1 MKLKMNLQKRSIAMI
16 AGILFFIIVINTSVL
31 TFHSYDKYKQAIL
44 SKSTFIGETMQRDLQ
59 KVLLLGISIES
70 LEGVNEKLQE
80 LISRNK
86 TISYAMVIGT
96 NGKVLFHNDQGSV
109 GKELKDRESQEA
121 VSSNKALIQTVDSFY
136 DLSFPLFNAEDK
148 VVGVLRIGVESKVI
162 NAQLY
167 ELLLW
172 ALGIST
178 LCFFLSLFLIHLFI
192 SKFITKPIIAM
203 QKAADRIASGDLTYI
218 INVQGKDEVASL
230 ENAINKMTLNLK
242 GILSKVGGITS
253 SISTV
258 TLNIASSSQEI
269 MSVAD
274 IQKAAIKGT
283 VSVTENMNN
292 STSMI
297 ANSTEHLSVSASEI
311 FTSIFEM
318 TTAIEKIAENANVF
332 SDTAQET
339 ASSIEEMVATIK
351 QISSSIETLSG
362 SSQEISSAI
371 NEVNSTTMDIENRAE
386 QSVVLAETVMNN
398 ASEKGMNSAG
408 TAMEG
413 MKNIKKSVMELSG
426 IINMLGKRAD
436 DIGKIINIIN
446 DVADQT
452 NLLAINAAILASK
465 AGEHGRGFSVVAD
478 EIKSLAERTSFST
491 GEVSELIKT
500 VQDYI
505 KSSIKMASG
514 GLNTVE
520 KGLVNVQDLSNAL
533 KEIAESSK
541 ASTEMARAIK
551 RATSE
556 ESTVIKHITVGVETM
571 TEQTENISR
580 AIQEQNKGSKFIMDA
595 TEKVK
600 DLSRQVK
607 IATSEQKDTSK
618 QIAKAIES
626 VSHQASQIADATGK
640 QKENSAEMVDSV
652 KKYSDTADRLT
663 KSSNDLNTVI
673 RDLKEEA
680 QTLIQEIKRFQV

>member
-1 MKLKMNLQKRSIAMI
+1 MKIAMNLQKRAVGMI
-16 AGILFFIIVINTSVL
+16 AVILFSIIVINTSVL
-31 TFHSYDKYKQAIL
+31 TFHSYTKYKKAIL
-44 SKSTFIGETMQRDLQ
+44 SKSTFVGETMQRDLQ
-59 KVLLLGISIES
+59 KVLLLGIPVES
-70 LEGVNEKLQE
+70 LEGLNEKLEE
-80 LISRNK
+80 LVSRNQA
-86 TISYAMVIGT
+86 IGYAMVMDT
-96 NGKVLFHNDQGSV
+96 NGKVLFHNDQGNI
-109 GKELKDRESQEA
+109 GKELNDKESQQA
-121 VSSNKALIQTVDSFY
+121 ASSNRTLIQTVDSFY
-136 DLSFPLFNAEDK
+136 DLSFPLLNAEDK
-148 VVGVLRIGVESKVI
+148 IVGALRVGVEPKVI

-178 LCFFLSLFLIHLFI
+178 LCFFLSLSLIHIFI
-192 SKFITKPIIAM
+192 SRFITKPIIAM
-203 QKAADRIASGDLTYI
+203 QRAADKIASGDLTYI
-218 INVQGKDEVASL
+218 INVQGKDEVGSL
-230 ENAINKMTLNLK
+230 ENAINRMTFNLK
-242 GILSKVGGITS
+242 DILSKVGGITS

-258 TLNIASSSQEI
+258 TLKIASSSHEI
-269 MSVAD
+269 MSVTD
-274 IQKAAIKGT
+274 IQKEAIKDT

-292 STSMI
+292 ATSMI
-297 ANSTEHLSVSASEI
+297 AGSTEQLSASASEI
-311 FTSIFEM
+311 SSSIYEM
-318 TTAIEKIAENANVF
+318 TTAIEKIAENTNVF

-351 QISSSIETLSG
+351 QISSSIETLSV

-371 NEVNSTTMDIENRAE
+371 NEVNATTMDIENRAE
-386 QSVVLAETVMNN
+386 QSVALAETVMHN
-398 ASEKGMNSAG
+398 AEEKGMKAAG

-413 MKNIKKSVMELSG
+413 MKNIKKSVMDLSG

-436 DIGKIINIIN
+436 DIGKIINIID

-491 GEVSELIKT
+491 GEISELIKT

-505 KSSIKMASG
+505 KSSITMASS

-520 KGLVNVQDLSNAL
+520 KGLVNVQDLSDAL

-541 ASTEMARAIK
+541 ASTEMAIAIK

-556 ESTVIKHITVGVETM
+556 ESVVIRHITVGIETM

-600 DLSRQVK
+600 DLSREVK
-607 IATSEQKDTSK
+607 TATNEQKDTSK
-618 QIAKAIES
+618 LIAEAIES
-626 VSHQASQIADATGK
+626 VSNQASHIAEVTGN
-640 QKENSAEMVDSV
+640 QKEHSAEMVDSV
-652 KKYSDTADRLT
+652 KKYSNTSDRLI
-663 KSSNDLNTVI
+663 KSTNDMNTVI
-673 RDLKEEA
+673 RALKEEA
-680 QTLIQEIKRFQV
+680 QTLLQEIKRFEV